1 MALAET
7 IEYDVERTP
16 KLHTL
21 QQAGINPFPDF
32 VERDRWRTPIALVID
47 HHKNFIHFLKEGD
60 NEEFPYTIMGRIV
73 ARRRQGG
80 VVFFDVEDTPGE
92 QRDEKIQVMVKCD
105 IDPDA
110 YEIAQLLDIGD
121 FVSATG
127 AIYLPPRKE
136 LTIHAT
142 NLRLLSKTVQPIPDK
157 KESATGVVDPE
168 VRYRRRELDLLGN
181 PRVRQIF
188 RQRAAIVREIRNY
201 LNDEGYLEVET
212 PLLQPL
218 AGGSDSRPFETYYHS
233 LNRNMVLS
241 VSPEMYINR
250 TIIGGFERVYALTR
264 SFRNEG
270 ISRRHNPEFTE
281 LEFMCAYMDNFALA
295 DEVER
300 LIATTAQKALGSTTV
315 NIRGYAPPSAYGLPV
330 NLHDDWTRCTLNEL
344 LVEHTG
350 KPLYAFSPDE
360 AMEIYT
366 KQIEPTLIRPTF
378 VFNFPIEAFPLC
390 RQIEGQPH
398 LADHFDGVIGGIEV
412 ISADMELNDP
422 VDQTRRFT
430 EQAGG
435 NGPAPHDAVYIK
447 ALEHGLP
454 PTAGAAI
461 GIDRLVMILTEQ
473 ASVREVIPF
482 PMLKS

>member
-80 VVFFDVEDTPGE
+80 VVFFDVEDAPGE
-92 QRDEKIQVMVKCD
+92 TRDEKIQVMVKRD
-105 IDPDA
+105 VDPEA
-110 YEIAQLLDIGD
+110 YEFAQLLDIGD
-121 FVSATG
+121 FVSAAG
-127 AIYLPPRKE
+127 VIYLPPRKE
-136 LTIHAT
+136 LTIHA
-142 NLRLLSKTVQPIPDK
+142 RSVHLLSKTISPIPDRN
-157 KESATGVVDPE
+157 GVVDPE

-181 PRVRQIF
+181 PHVRKIF
-188 RQRAAIVREIRNY
+188 RQRAAIVREIRNF
-201 LNDEGYLEVET
+201 LNAEGYLEVET

-233 LNRNMVLS
+233 LDRNMVLS

-250 TIIGGFERVYALTR
+250 AIIGGFERVYALTR

-281 LEFMCAYMDNFALA
+281 LEFMCAYIDNLALA
-295 DEVER
+295 EEVER
-300 LIATTAQKALGSTTV
+300 LIAAVARHALKSTVMQVKGVTVDLMDSWTT
-315 NIRGYAPPSAYGLPV
+315 
-330 NLHDDWTRCTLNEL
+330 CTLDEL

-350 KPLYAFSPDE
+350 RHLYQFSADE
-360 AMEIYT
+360 AMEVYT
-366 KQIEPTLIRPTF
+366 KKIEPTLIKPTF

-398 LADHFDGVIGGIEV
+398 LADHFDGVIGGVEI

-422 VDQTRRFT
+422 IDQARRFT

-435 NGPAPHDAVYIK
+435 DGPAPHDAAYIK

-473 ASVREVIPF
+473 DSVREVIPF

>member
-1 MALAET
+1 MDLAET
-7 IEYDVERTP
+7 IEYDMERTP

-21 QQAGINPFPDF
+21 QQAGINPFPAFD
-32 VERDRWRTPIALVID
+32 ERDRWRTPIALVID

-80 VVFFDVEDTPGE
+80 VVFFDVEDAPGE
-92 QRDEKIQVMVKCD
+92 TRDEKIQVMVKRD
-105 IDPDA
+105 VDPEA
-110 YEIAQLLDIGD
+110 YEFAQLLDIGD
-121 FVSATG
+121 FVSAAG
-127 AIYLPPRKE
+127 VIYLPPRKE

-142 NLRLLSKTVQPIPDK
+142 DVRLLSKTLSPIPDR
-157 KESATGVVDPE
+157 SGVVDPE

-181 PRVRQIF
+181 PHVRKIF
-188 RQRAAIVREIRNY
+188 RQRAAIVREIRNF
-201 LNDEGYLEVET
+201 LNAEGYLEVET

-233 LNRNMVLS
+233 LSRNMVLS

-250 TIIGGFERVYALTR
+250 AIIGGFERVYALTR

-281 LEFMCAYMDNFALA
+281 LEFMCAYIDNFALA
-295 DEVER
+295 EEVER
-300 LIATTAQKALGSTTV
+300 LITAAARKALKRIIVQVKGVTV
-315 NIRGYAPPSAYGLPV
+315 DLQDAWR
-330 NLHDDWTRCTLNEL
+330 RCTLDEL

-350 KPLYAFSPDE
+350 KHLYGFSPDE
-360 AMEIYT
+360 AMEVYT

-398 LADHFDGVIGGIEV
+398 LADHFDGVIGGVEV

-435 NGPAPHDAVYIK
+435 DGPAPHDAAYIK

-454 PTAGAAI
+454 PTAGAAV

-473 ASVREVIPF
+473 DSVREVIPF